1 MKYQKY
7 LLEIVVWALIIAIL
21 ISLIYYNINDKEEHF
36 TSISPPERNK
46 RKTERIRL
54 QTLINNYESKVGCC
68 EGYIQPSNNCNF
80 SFNNETAPGCY
91 KQ

>member
-7 LLEIVVWALIIAIL
+7 ILETIVWILIIAIL
-21 ISLIYYNINDKEEHF
+21 VSLIYYNINEKEEHF
-36 TSISPPERNK
+36 TSVNPIEKNK
-46 RKTERIRL
+46 RQMDRIKL

-80 SFNNETAPGCY
+80 SFNNEIAPGCF